1 MDLLETRCADA
12 NKTAVSRLTEAT
24 LRETLRWLTQWRGF
38 AGKTAG
44 NRTVETVETVE
55 TVDGVIRE
63 WVERLTSPRCSVRW
77 CYSRELREAMLEALV
92 LASLRGMKDG
102 EEWEGFA
109 RSPWIAVNG
118 V

>member
-1 MDLLETRCADA
+1 MDLLETRCEDA

-24 LRETLRWLTQWRGF
+24 LRETLRWLTKWRDF

-44 NRTVETVETVE
+44 NRTVETVE

-77 CYSRELREAMLEALV
+77 CYSRELREAMLDALV
-92 LASLRGMKDG
+92 VASLRGMKDG
-102 EEWEGFA
+102 EEWEGEA
-109 RSPWIAVNG
+109 MSPWMEQ
-118 V
+118 